1 MSTNVE
7 LEIQNLLNEIEDL
20 DVVSDRLINFLESSP
35 TNLTSANISAVALF
49 LNHAGR
55 SQKLLQFVLRNIENK
70 NFVIPWPHFL
80 EALSKVTAPLDEKTR
95 LALLD
100 GIREDQAEESAA
112 RSLSFSKNLPELQEH
127 RQNRKYRFHKE
138 YLANKRT
145 LLEQLYT
152 LRTQQL
158 FEQEKILLQRL
169 QRLYP
174 GDDDVAQEVGEHRQ
188 RHALEILQKRAPRIR
203 APKTEDLAPSD
214 PEVESALETLLLSL
228 QEHATQIPELAFDFA
243 IVAAMLE
250 RYDVALSLLSHA
262 ENSPSVDWLRLE
274 LLMRC
279 RRFVE
284 LLSELTQVE
293 LKYAHEPE
301 TFFATAYLRAQAL
314 WGLGQKHNAIEVM
327 EGLLSSRPHYRA
339 ASAILSLWRNP

>member
-7 LEIQNLLNEIEDL
+7 LEIQNLLNEIKDL
-20 DVVSDRLINFLESSP
+20 DAISDRLINFLESAP
-35 TNLTSANISAVALF
+35 TNLTSANIASVALF
-49 LNHAGR
+49 LNQAGR
-55 SQKLLQFVLRNIENK
+55 SQKLLQFVLRNIDNK
-70 NFVIPWPHFL
+70 NFTIPWPHFL
-80 EALSKVTAPLDEKTR
+80 EALSKITTPVDEKTR

-100 GIREDQAEESAA
+100 GIREDQAEESAS
-112 RSLSFSKNLPELQEH
+112 RSLSFSKNLPELQEQ

-138 YLANKRT
+138 YLANKRA

-174 GDDDVAQEVGEHRQ
+174 GDTDVTQEVGEHRQ
-188 RHALEILQKRAPRIR
+188 RHALEILQKRAPRSR
-203 APKTEDLAPSD
+203 TPKTEDLTQAD
-214 PEVESALETLLLSL
+214 PEVESALEALMNSLL
-228 QEHATQIPELAFDFA
+228 QHAEQTPELAFDFA

-250 RYDVALSLLSHA
+250 RYDVSLTLLSHA
-262 ENSPSVDWLRLE
+262 ESLPASDWLRLE